1 MKGKVITMTNKNIIQ
16 VNNNNFVQEVENS
29 ELLILVDFWAPWC
42 GPCLA
47 VGPILEQL
55 ASKYDGKLK
64 IGKVNVDE
72 ESALAS
78 KFRVMSIPTLILFK
92 SGKVVQQMV
101 GLRSIQELEDMLK
114 KAM

>member
-1 MKGKVITMTNKNIIQ
+1 MATKNIIQ
-16 VNNNNFVQEVENS
+16 VSNTNFSQEVENS
-29 ELLILVDFWAPWC
+29 ELPILVDFWAPWC

-47 VGPILEQL
+47 VAPILEQL

-101 GLRSIQELEDMLK
+101 GLRSVQELEDMLK
-114 KAM
+114 KVM

>member
-1 MKGKVITMTNKNIIQ
+1 MIIMTTKNIIQ
-16 VNNNNFVQEVENS
+16 VSNTNFLQEVENS
-29 ELLILVDFWAPWC
+29 ELPILVDFWAPWC

-47 VGPILEQL
+47 VAPILEQL
-55 ASKYDGKLK
+55 ASKYDGRLK

-101 GLRSIQELEDMLK
+101 GLRSVQELEDMLK
-114 KAM
+114 KSM

>member
-1 MKGKVITMTNKNIIQ
+1 MIIMATKNIIQ
-16 VNNNNFVQEVENS
+16 VSNDNFIREVENS
-29 ELLILVDFWAPWC
+29 GLPILVDFWAPWC

-47 VGPILEQL
+47 VAPILEQL

-72 ESALAS
+72 ESVLAS

-101 GLRSIQELEDMLK
+101 GLRSVQELEDMLK
-114 KAM
+114 RAI

>member
-1 MKGKVITMTNKNIIQ
+1 MTTKNIIQ
-16 VNNNNFVQEVENS
+16 VSNTNFLQEVENS
-29 ELLILVDFWAPWC
+29 ELPILVDFWAPWC

-47 VGPILEQL
+47 VAPILEQL
-55 ASKYDGKLK
+55 ASKYDGRLK

-101 GLRSIQELEDMLK
+101 GLRSVQELEDMLK
-114 KAM
+114 KSM